1 MTMTEDL
8 THILIFRTNIN
19 TESDKRRV
27 AEFFEAQA
35 LVKEWNVDMDDIDR
49 VLRIVSQDLRA
60 REIIE
65 QINRIGYQCQEL
77 E

>member
-19 TESDKRRV
+19 TESDKLRI
-27 AEFFEAQA
+27 
-35 LVKEWNVDMDDIDR
+35 KELMDPLPAIEGWNIDMDDIDR
-49 VLRIVSQDLRA
+49 VLRVVSHTLKTEQL
-60 REIIE
+60 IE
-65 QINRIGYQCQEL
+65 LINKAGYECREL